1 MIIDITQKT
10 KIRNLQPG
18 DLDQMYD
25 AFKLSFDDYPVPF
38 NLSKAHFIKKFVEK
52 LNLNFELSA
61 GAFENNKLIGFIF
74 TSMGFY
80 NNLLTAYNGGT
91 GVIPAC
97 RGRGI
102 TYKMYDFL
110 LPKLR
115 CQQISQCILEVLVNN
130 PAATH
135 IYKQIGFTINRN
147 FRCFKLDPFT
157 FIPGRESKDIEIR
170 NQKNPDWETY
180 TSWFSVKPSYLD
192 TIEMINQNLQNEY
205 LSEATINGTC
215 VGFIIFQSALGRISQ
230 ICVDP
235 KQRKKGIGSA
245 LVLHCYH
252 ESKNKS
258 LTLINVEYEAGEI
271 VSFFMNRGFQYQ
283 LDQYEMELRI

>member
-1 MIIDITQKT
+1 
-10 KIRNLQPG
+10 
-18 DLDQMYD
+18 MYE
-25 AFKLSFDDYPVPF
+25 AFKLAFDDYPVPF
-38 NLSKAHFIKKFVEK
+38 SLSKPHFIKKFIEK

-74 TSMGFY
+74 TSLGNY

-91 GVIPAC
+91 GVIPAF
-97 RGRGI
+97 RGREI

-110 LPKLR
+110 MPKLR
-115 CQQISQCILEVLVNN
+115 ARKISQCILEVLVNN

-135 IYKQIGFTINRN
+135 IYKQIGFNINRN
-147 FRCFKLDPFT
+147 FKCFKLDPLT
-157 FIPGRESKDIEIR
+157 FAPGRVNKEIEIHPL
-170 NQKNPDWETY
+170 NKPDWKIY
-180 TSWFSVKPSYLD
+180 TSWLSVAPSYLD

-205 LSEATINGTC
+205 LSEATINGRC
-215 VGFIIFQSALGRISQ
+215 VGFIIFQPALGRISQ

-235 KQRKKGIGSA
+235 RQRKKGIGSA

-258 LTLINVEYEAGEI
+258 LTLINVENEAGEI
-271 VSFFMNRGFQYQ
+271 VSFFTNQGFQYQ